1 MINVEEKVKDT
12 QDTINTASS
21 KFEKEVIDVFLDI
34 ANEAK
39 NIINEAREKLGSLND
54 DLYDYCFEDAKFY
67 FRNKEKLHT
76 LKEKLIR
83 FLKLIENS
91 ESLYPVVKS
100 SFVELEYEVNNY
112 TEIIEDM
119 QTKHENKPEDQR
131 ISELLKDI

>member
-21 KFEKEVIDVFLDI
+21 KFENEVSDVFLDFV
-34 ANEAK
+34 NEAK
-39 NIINEAREKLGSLND
+39 NTIKEAREKLGSLNN
-54 DLYDYCFEDAKFY
+54 DLYDYCFQDAKFY
-67 FRNKEKLHT
+67 FRNKEKLNT

-112 TEIIEDM
+112 IEIVEDM

>member
-21 KFEKEVIDVFLDI
+21 KFENEVIDVFLDFV
-34 ANEAK
+34 NEAK
-39 NIINEAREKLGSLND
+39 NTINEAREKLGSLNN
-54 DLYDYCFEDAKFY
+54 DLYDYCFQDAKFY
-67 FRNKEKLHT
+67 FRNKEKLNT

-91 ESLYPVVKS
+91 ENLYPVVKS
-100 SFVELEYEVNNY
+100 SFSELEYEVNNY
-112 TEIIEDM
+112 IEIVEDM

-131 ISELLKDI
+131 ISELLKDL